1 MRGRRP
7 GWVAA
12 SFSTS
17 RGIGMLDD
25 QPVLTP
31 MHASV
36 NRPQLLMGGDR
47 ELVLLAGLLC
57 GVMGVSVM
65 TIMSF
70 FIAGVSFGAIV
81 MVLARLGKADPL
93 MRKVYSRHIRYRDFY
108 PAKSGKK
115 AVGIPTRM

>member
-1 MRGRRP
+1 
-7 GWVAA
+7 
-12 SFSTS
+12 
-17 RGIGMLDD
+17 MLDD
-25 QPVLTP
+25 QPVLTA

-36 NRPQLLMGGDR
+36 HRPQLLMGGDR
-47 ELVLLAGLLC
+47 ELVLLAGLLG

-70 FIAGVSFGAIV
+70 FIAGVSFGTIV

-108 PAKSGKK
+108 PAKSGKT
-115 AVGIPTRM
+115 AVGIPTRMSWK

>member
-1 MRGRRP
+1 MHN
-7 GWVAA
+7 
-12 SFSTS
+12 
-17 RGIGMLDD
+17 D
-25 QPVLTP
+25 QPVLTQ

-57 GVMGVSVM
+57 GVMAVSVM

-70 FIAGVSFGAIV
+70 FAAGVSFGAIV
-81 MVLARLGKADPL
+81 MVLSRLGKADPL
-93 MRKVYSRHIRYRDFY
+93 MRKVYSRHIRYKDFY

-115 AVGIPTRM
+115 ALGFPTRMSWK